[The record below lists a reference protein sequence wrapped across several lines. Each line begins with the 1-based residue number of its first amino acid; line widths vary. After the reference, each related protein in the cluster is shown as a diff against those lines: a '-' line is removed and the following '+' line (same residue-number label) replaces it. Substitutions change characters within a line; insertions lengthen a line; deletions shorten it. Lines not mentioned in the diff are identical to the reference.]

1 MRKELRYEVSY
12 GSSLKNVTTMKGAEV
27 LEISDRLQMRELL
40 KNRERSAS
48 SIDRE
53 EKNNLESRLNLIDL
67 VWPNEEVIAWQSQLQ
82 MSGREVIWS
91 LTAVWKWRETWVTRV
106 EQIKSPEEMSNLQGP
121 NVRYGNVRA
130 VITAGDTLPL
140 QDK

>member
-67 VWPNEEVIAWQSQLQ
+67 V
-82 MSGREVIWS
+82 
-91 LTAVWKWRETWVTRV
+91 
-106 EQIKSPEEMSNLQGP
+106 
-121 NVRYGNVRA
+121 
-130 VITAGDTLPL
+130 
-140 QDK
+140 